1 MRRAS
6 PRFKQRDQD
15 VELRWPPLHA
25 VLTEVARVGRN
36 KEQYGA
42 LRGKNQQYFSS
53 TVFEVLPDGILRR
66 HKGLHQGKASAVN
79 SCLPWP
85 LAAPAS
91 RSPHACGEL
100 APPARPHRTPTSWR
114 RATPGQ
120 TARRAQATGSAARW
134 PSRSFG
140 RSRW

>member
-79 SCLPWP
+79 S
-85 LAAPAS
+85 PA
-91 RSPHACGEL
+91 L
-100 APPARPHRTPTSWR
+100 APRRTRESQPTR
-114 RATPGQ
+114 VR
-120 TARRAQATGSAARW
+120 
-134 PSRSFG
+134 
-140 RSRW
+140 